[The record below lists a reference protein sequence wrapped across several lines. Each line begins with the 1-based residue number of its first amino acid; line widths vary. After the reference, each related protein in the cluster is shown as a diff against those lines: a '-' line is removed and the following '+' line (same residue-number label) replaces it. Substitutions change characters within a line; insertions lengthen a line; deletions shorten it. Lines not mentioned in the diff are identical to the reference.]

1 MSGNFWRG
9 DLYRE
14 IGGLIVFA
22 LCDVNSFY
30 ASCETV
36 FRPDLRGR
44 PVVVLSNN
52 DGCVISRSAEA
63 KPFVKMGE
71 PYFKQKDI
79 FRHHGVVCFS
89 SNYELYADMSNRV
102 MTTLE
107 EMSPRCEKYSIDEV
121 FCDLTGVRN
130 CRVLTEFGHELRA
143 TVRQR
148 THLTVG
154 VGIAQTKTLAKL
166 ANHAAKRW
174 QQQTGSVVDLSNAER
189 QRKLMAAL
197 PVEEVWGVGRRIA
210 KRLETMGIRTV
221 LQLADTDIRFIRKHF
236 NVVLERT
243 VRELRGEPCLELEEF
258 APVKQEIICS
268 RSFGHRITEYEEMR
282 QAICSYAS
290 RAAEKLRQEHQYC
303 RFISVFVKTSPFAPD
318 ERYYANNASVTL
330 LTPTQDSR
338 DIIAA
343 ATRCLDAIWQS
354 GCRYQKAGVML
365 GDFYSQGVAQLNLFD
380 ENAPRKNS
388 QKLMEVLDRLNA
400 EDGRGTLYFA
410 GQGIQQPWQM
420 KREMLSPRYTTR
432 YSDLPTVK

>member
-1 MSGNFWRG
+1 M
-9 DLYRE
+9 
-14 IGGLIVFA
+14 FA

-36 FRPDLRGR
+36 FRPDLKGR

-52 DGCVISRSAEA
+52 DGCVIARSPEA

-71 PYFKQKDI
+71 PYFKQKDM
-79 FRHHGVVCFS
+79 FRRHGIIAFS

-107 EMSPRCEKYSIDEV
+107 ELSPRCEIYSIDEA

-130 CRVLTEFGHELRA
+130 CRDLTDFGREIRETVLR
-143 TVRQR
+143 R

-166 ANHAAKRW
+166 ANHAAKQW
-174 QQQTGSVVDLSNAER
+174 QRQTGGVVDLSNLER
-189 QRKLMAAL
+189 QRKLMALL
-197 PVEEVWGVGRRIA
+197 PVDEVWGVGRRIS
-210 KRLETMGIRTV
+210 KKLEAMGIKTV

-243 VRELRGEPCLELEEF
+243 VRELRGEPCLGLEEF
-258 APVKQEIICS
+258 APVKQEIVCS
-268 RSFGHRITEYEEMR
+268 RSFGGRITEYHEMR

-290 RAAEKLRQEHQYC
+290 RAAEKLRGEHQYC
-303 RFISVFVKTSPFAPD
+303 RFISAFVKTSPFALNEP
-318 ERYYANNASVTL
+318 YYGNSASVKL

-338 DIIAA
+338 DIITA
-343 ATRCLDAIWQS
+343 ATKCLDVIWRD
-354 GCRYQKAGVML
+354 GHRYQKAGVML

-380 ENAPRKNS
+380 DNAPRKNS
-388 QKLMEVLDRLNA
+388 EKLMEVLDHLNA
-400 EDGRGTLYFA
+400 KDGRGTLYFA
-410 GQGIQQPWQM
+410 GQGIQTAWQM

-432 YSDLPTVK
+432 YSDLLEVR